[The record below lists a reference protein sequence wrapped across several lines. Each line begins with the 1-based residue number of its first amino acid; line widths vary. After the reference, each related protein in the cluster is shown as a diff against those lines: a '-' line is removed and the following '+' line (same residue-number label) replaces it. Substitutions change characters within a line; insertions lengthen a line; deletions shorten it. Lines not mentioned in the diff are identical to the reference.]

1 MRDERIRKSCIK
13 IYVQCVIIHPPYIA
27 VKLCTHC
34 IHIHVM
40 VSKGRKARLPYF
52 SYFLVL
58 REYGSLSFSCLD
70 GKCSIKR
77 CYTFL
82 YQKYAAYDQPLIKQS
97 LPLKYCQLDKNE
109 KLFSE
114 SSLWYILQMDTAFQI
129 SDQL

>member
-1 MRDERIRKSCIK
+1 MHSLHTHTCDGKQGEKSETPVLLI
-13 IYVQCVIIHPPYIA
+13 
-27 VKLCTHC
+27 
-34 IHIHVM
+34 
-40 VSKGRKARLPYF
+40 LPRTSF
-52 SYFLVL
+52 VL